1 MNNFGEK
8 VSFIWS
14 VADLIRDS
22 FKRSKYQDVILPFT
36 VLKRIDSVLQPTK
49 AEVFKT
55 YQKYKDKLDNL
66 DELLRDA
73 SGYAF
78 YNTSKYDFEKLLEDS
93 ENIAANIRNYI
104 NGFSENM
111 RDVLE
116 HFDFLHT
123 IRKLEQA
130 NLLFLVIQKFNEI
143 NLHPDVVGN
152 LEMGYIFEE
161 LIRKFNEAT
170 NENPG
175 EHFTPREVIHLMS
188 DILVAPDLDRLKEE
202 QLVVKIYDPTAGSG
216 GMLSIAKDK
225 IISMNDTADVR
236 VYGQELNPETFAV
249 CKSDFFLKTPD
260 GRDAE
265 HIYQGSTLSDPKHR
279 GEVFDYMLAN
289 PPYGKD
295 WKQDKHA
302 VVEES
307 HRGYAGRFG
316 AGLPRSSDGQL
327 LFTLDMLSH
336 KAPVQDDGTGGSRIA
351 VVANGSPLFTGDAG
365 SGESE
370 IRRWILE
377 NDMLEA
383 IIALPEQLFYNTGIA
398 TYIWILTNRKQSHR
412 KGYVQLIDATELWDP
427 MRKSLGS
434 KRREISEDHIQEI
447 VKLYSDF
454 KGNETVKIFRN
465 EEFGF
470 RKIRVEQPLKLNFQ
484 VTEER
489 LEMLWAETAFHNL
502 AKSKKKKPEAKE
514 KEIAAGEK
522 EQQLIIEIL
531 KDIGEDLI
539 KDQKVFEKQLKN
551 ACKGHDYKLK
561 ATLKKAIIR
570 AIGEQDETAEIVR
583 DKEGNPEPDTDL
595 RDYENVPLTEDIEDY
610 FEREVKP
617 HIPEAWIDAEY
628 TDDKDGEIGKVGY
641 EIPFTRHFYTY
652 EPPRPLEVI
661 EVEIKTLE
669 SEIQEL
675 LKEI

>member
-1 MNNFGEK
+1 
-8 VSFIWS
+8 
-14 VADLIRDS
+14 
-22 FKRSKYQDVILPFT
+22 
-36 VLKRIDSVLQPTK
+36 
-49 AEVFKT
+49 
-55 YQKYKDKLDNL
+55 
-66 DELLRDA
+66 
-73 SGYAF
+73 
-78 YNTSKYDFEKLLEDS
+78 
-93 ENIAANIRNYI
+93 
-104 NGFSENM
+104 
-111 RDVLE
+111 
-116 HFDFLHT
+116 
-123 IRKLEQA
+123 
-130 NLLFLVIQKFNEI
+130 
-143 NLHPDVVGN
+143 
-152 LEMGYIFEE
+152 
-161 LIRKFNEAT
+161 
-170 NENPG
+170 
-175 EHFTPREVIHLMS
+175 
-188 DILVAPDLDRLKEE
+188 
-202 QLVVKIYDPTAGSG
+202 
-216 GMLSIAKDK
+216 
-225 IISMNDTADVR
+225 
-236 VYGQELNPETFAV
+236 
-249 CKSDFFLKTPD
+249 
-260 GRDAE
+260 
-265 HIYQGSTLSDPKHR
+265 
-279 GEVFDYMLAN
+279 
-289 PPYGKD
+289 
-295 WKQDKHA
+295 
-302 VVEES
+302 
-307 HRGYAGRFG
+307 
-316 AGLPRSSDGQL
+316 
-327 LFTLDMLSH
+327 
-336 KAPVQDDGTGGSRIA
+336 
-351 VVANGSPLFTGDAG
+351 
-365 SGESE
+365 
-370 IRRWILE
+370 
-377 NDMLEA
+377 
-383 IIALPEQLFYNTGIA
+383 
-398 TYIWILTNRKQSHR
+398 SHR